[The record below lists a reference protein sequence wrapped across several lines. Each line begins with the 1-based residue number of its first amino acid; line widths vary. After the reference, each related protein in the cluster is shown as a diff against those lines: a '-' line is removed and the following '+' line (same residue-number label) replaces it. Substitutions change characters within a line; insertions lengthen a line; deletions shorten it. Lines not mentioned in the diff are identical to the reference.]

1 MNNTKYNDNLM
12 MVYLDYYSYDNN
24 GVKTISIIYC
34 QEPYCKEHPYYISCN
49 GGVVMMWLTEEELK
63 QAARLCIQNK
73 ITIDPVT
80 LH

>member
-1 MNNTKYNDNLM
+1 MTKYDDKAM
-12 MVYLDYYSYDNN
+12 MTFLDYYSYDNN

-34 QEPYCKEHPYYISCN
+34 QEPWCKEHPYYISCN
-49 GGVVMMWLTEEELK
+49 GGVAIMWMTKEEVE

-73 ITIDPVT
+73 ITIDPIT